1 MSKTWRVALHE
12 YSRHVFNK
20 RFLLGLL
27 SVPFVIILMIGLVFL
42 IVSLESNPKPI
53 GYLDLSGMLANPLP
67 PPEVEAP
74 DKPVEFR
81 AYADEATAMA
91 ALDAGEIQAYY
102 VIPEDYLTT
111 GSLSVVHREAIKD
124 FPRSQF
130 YDFLAVNLLRDAD
143 PAIANRIVESEEV
156 IVQSPDGSRSMSS
169 TSWFNILLP
178 FIAAIVFIVAMFTA
192 GGYLMQAVVEE
203 KENRTME
210 VIMTSV
216 SPNQF
221 MAGKI
226 IGDIAIGL
234 TQILAWIGFII
245 IGILVSRN
253 SLEFLQGVQ
262 ISPQSLLLIV
272 VILIPAFV
280 MVCALMAAIGAT
292 VSEAREG
299 QQMTGLISLPIWIPY
314 MLTGVIIGSPNAPI
328 VVALS
333 LFPFTAPLTML
344 IRQGMTNIPA
354 WQIALSAAIMIL
366 SAVGSVW
373 LAGRTF
379 RLGML
384 RYGKRLAWR
393 DIFAR
398 QGARS

>member
-1 MSKTWRVALHE
+1 MSKTWHVALHE

-27 SVPFVIILMIGLVFL
+27 SVPFVIILMVGLIFL
-42 IVSLESNPKPI
+42 IVAMETDARPV
-53 GYLDLSGMLANPLP
+53 GYVDFSGILADPVP
-67 PPEVEAP
+67 PPEIEPP

-81 AYADEATAMA
+81 PYADESAAMA
-91 ALDAGEIQAYY
+91 ALDHGEIQAYY
-102 VIPEDYLTT
+102 VIPEDYLET
-111 GSLSVVHREAIKD
+111 GTLSVVHAEALKD
-124 FPRSQF
+124 GPRYQF
-130 YDFLAVNLLRDAD
+130 YDFLAVNLLRDTD
-143 PAIANRIVESEEV
+143 PAIARRIVESDEV
-156 IVQSPDGSRSMSS
+156 IVQSADGSRSMSS
-169 TSWFNILLP
+169 DSWFNILVP
-178 FIAAIVFIVAMFTA
+178 FIAAIAFIIAMFTA

-210 VIMTSV
+210 VLITSV
-216 SPNQF
+216 SSNQF

-234 TQILAWIGFII
+234 TQILAWIGFVI
-245 IGILVSRN
+245 IGILVGRVK
-253 SLEFLQGVQ
+253 LEFLQG
-262 ISPQSLLLIV
+262 IEIPPQALLLIAT
-272 VILIPAFV
+272 ILLPAFV

-314 MLTGVIIGSPNAPI
+314 MLTGIIIGSPNAPI

-333 LFPFTAPLTML
+333 LFPLTAPLTML

-354 WQIALSAAIMIL
+354 WQIVASSAIMIL
-366 SAVGSVW
+366 SAVGSIW
-373 LAGRTF
+373 LAGRAF

-384 RYGKRLAWR
+384 RYGKRLKWR
-393 DIFAR
+393 EIFAK
-398 QGARS
+398 S